1 MDVTPAE
8 SPVPL
13 AEPEPEST
21 DVAVTERAESL
32 PQLAQSIL
40 KLYRELVIS
49 SYMANEESQKL
60 VDQCGRLRIW
70 MEQTGATLETANS
83 LQETLGNDVS
93 LRDSVADALRQ
104 LMTLLSTAIS
114 MTSVGPSKDSG
125 YMTFNY
131 CDASSTL
138 TLDSEYSAD
147 S

>member
-13 AEPEPEST
+13 AEST

-40 KLYRELVIS
+40 KLYRALVLS

-104 LMTLLSTAIS
+104 LMTLLSMAIS
-114 MTSVGPSKDSG
+114 MTSVGPSKDDSG